1 MKLFRRFT
9 ALMLAVTL
17 SLTTFAA
24 AARDW
29 AAVEVADK
37 AGATVKGIVY
47 AGDEP
52 LRGVAVSDGAEIV
65 FTDAEGRYW
74 LPTDKRSGSVFI
86 TIPSGYEVSA
96 DGVFPRFWA
105 ALEAPAKEVERHDFA
120 LTKVDNDHHVM
131 LAVTDIHLSNQNSD
145 IEQFCTRFIPDVRAV
160 AESFGDTPVYSL
172 NMGDS
177 AWDGYWYTNRY
188 SLKDFR
194 RTMNIVGYPAQ
205 MFCAMGNH
213 DNDGATIHSDS
224 VDWAASAP
232 YRRIIGPRY
241 YSFNIGKVHYVV
253 LDNLIYVNSP
263 KKNSKDGIA
272 GKRDYVRRVDSLQLD
287 WLRRDLATVEDKS
300 APVVVAMHAATYRY
314 NKFNDKVTAG
324 LSDPAYSAELKACF
338 DGFEEVHY
346 VSGHI
351 HKNLLARVDDRLIEH
366 NIGAVCGS
374 WWRTGANHFQMLG
387 PDAGPN
393 GYAIFTIDGKR
404 MQWTYRSIEDGDK
417 QFRAYDMNE
426 VARYY
431 TASEDVAEFLA
442 HYPERHD
449 FRKEA
454 GAHGKDTWGIFRVHQ
469 FDKVEQFVI
478 CKPEESWAM
487 HEYMIQNSR
496 EFYESLGLPY
506 RVVNI
511 VSGALNNAAAK
522 KYDLEGWFPGYGT
535 YRELVSCSNC
545 TDYQSRAMEIRC
557 GATKKSNEE
566 KKYVHMLNS
575 TLCALTR
582 TLCCILENYQTP
594 EGIKIPEKLLPYMD
608 GITFLPFKRPIPQAM
623 LKAREERLKEMKL
636 GVC

>member
-120 LTKVDNDHHVM
+120 LTKVDNDRHVM

-426 VARYY
+426 LLHRVGGCGRVPRSLPRAARLPRGGRRQPRLHQRLVLGTRMEDPRNRKRAR
-431 TASEDVAEFLA
+431 TARAARADRRSAL
-442 HYPERHD
+442 RHLVRHPAVGMEGQVPRRLRQARQAAYALHGRR
-449 FRKEA
+449 F
-454 GAHGKDTWGIFRVHQ
+454 GACDDARNRGDRLLRQ
-469 FDKVEQFVI
+469 
-478 CKPEESWAM
+478 
-487 HEYMIQNSR
+487 
-496 EFYESLGLPY
+496 GLP
-506 RVVNI
+506 R
-511 VSGALNNAAAK
+511 
-522 KYDLEGWFPGYGT
+522 DDGT
-535 YRELVSCSNC
+535 SQGVRPA
-545 TDYQSRAMEIRC
+545 DEIGGR
-557 GATKKSNEE
+557 
-566 KKYVHMLNS
+566 
-575 TLCALTR
+575 
-582 TLCCILENYQTP
+582 
-594 EGIKIPEKLLPYMD
+594 D
-608 GITFLPFKRPIPQAM
+608 G
-623 LKAREERLKEMKL
+623 
-636 GVC
+636 

>member
-120 LTKVDNDHHVM
+120 LTKVDNDRHVM

-404 MQWTYRSIEDGDK
+404 
-417 QFRAYDMNE
+417 
-426 VARYY
+426 
-431 TASEDVAEFLA
+431 TATSSSA
-442 HYPERHD
+442 H
-449 FRKEA
+449 
-454 GAHGKDTWGIFRVHQ
+454 T
-469 FDKVEQFVI
+469 
-478 CKPEESWAM
+478 
-487 HEYMIQNSR
+487 
-496 EFYESLGLPY
+496 
-506 RVVNI
+506 
-511 VSGALNNAAAK
+511 
-522 KYDLEGWFPGYGT
+522 T
-535 YRELVSCSNC
+535 
-545 TDYQSRAMEIRC
+545 
-557 GATKKSNEE
+557 
-566 KKYVHMLNS
+566 
-575 TLCALTR
+575 
-582 TLCCILENYQTP
+582 
-594 EGIKIPEKLLPYMD
+594 
-608 GITFLPFKRPIPQAM
+608 
-623 LKAREERLKEMKL
+623 
-636 GVC
+636 

>member
-1 MKLFRRFT
+1 M
-9 ALMLAVTL
+9 
-17 SLTTFAA
+17 
-24 AARDW
+24 
-29 AAVEVADK
+29 
-37 AGATVKGIVY
+37 
-47 AGDEP
+47 
-52 LRGVAVSDGAEIV
+52 
-65 FTDAEGRYW
+65 
-74 LPTDKRSGSVFI
+74 
-86 TIPSGYEVSA
+86 
-96 DGVFPRFWA
+96 FPRFWA

-120 LTKVDNDHHVM
+120 LTKVDNDRHVM

-224 VDWAASAP
+224 VDWRLRALPPHHRAALLLVQH
-232 YRRIIGPRY
+232 RQGT
-241 YSFNIGKVHYVV
+241 
-253 LDNLIYVNSP
+253 
-263 KKNSKDGIA
+263 
-272 GKRDYVRRVDSLQLD
+272 
-287 WLRRDLATVEDKS
+287 LRRTRQPDLCQLAQEEQQRRDRRQTRLRPPRGFPPTRLAAARSGDGRGQVG
-300 APVVVAMHAATYRY
+300 AVVVAMHAATYRY

-449 FRKEA
+449 FREEA
-454 GAHGKDTWGIFRVHQ
+454 GGNRVFINVWCWEPAWKIRVTENGRELPVRREQTEDPLYVISYDIPQSVWKGKYPVDYGKRGKQHTLFTVDASGPATTLEIEVTDSFG
-469 FDKVEQFVI
+469 KV
-478 CKPEESWAM
+478 
-487 HEYMIQNSR
+487 
-496 EFYESLGLPY
+496 
-506 RVVNI
+506 
-511 VSGALNNAAAK
+511 
-522 KYDLEGWFPGYGT
+522 
-535 YRELVSCSNC
+535 YRETMV
-545 TDYQSRAMEIRC
+545 
-557 GATKKSNEE
+557 
-566 KKYVHMLNS
+566 
-575 TLCALTR
+575 
-582 TLCCILENYQTP
+582 
-594 EGIKIPEKLLPYMD
+594 
-608 GITFLPFKRPIPQAM
+608 RPKAFGPQ
-623 LKAREERLKEMKL
+623 MK
-636 GVC
+636 